1 MNANEWNTGALDL
14 GSLLS
19 LYVVH
24 ASKQCSKRAQCR
36 VHCFTVRHRLSEL
49 ITHSLQL
56 RTFRRG
62 EESKYRGEPA
72 NLWQCTEQ
80 LRDPQWSISRINE
93 GA

>member
-14 GSLLS
+14 GSLSS
-19 LYVVH
+19 LFVVH
-24 ASKQCSKRAQCR
+24 ASKQCSKCAQCR

-62 EESKYRGEPA
+62 EESKYRAEPA